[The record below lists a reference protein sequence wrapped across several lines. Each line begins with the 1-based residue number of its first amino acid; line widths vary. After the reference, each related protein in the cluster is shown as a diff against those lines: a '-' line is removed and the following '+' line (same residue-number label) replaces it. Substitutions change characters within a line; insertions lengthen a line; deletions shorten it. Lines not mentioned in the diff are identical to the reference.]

1 MLFSEVIGQN
11 EVKAKLRASVKTD
24 RIPHAQMFFGPE
36 GSGALPMAIA
46 YAQYVSCTN
55 RGEIEACGTCPSCR
69 KYSKLVHPDLHFA
82 FPVNTS
88 EKVTKDPVSDDYI
101 NEWRNFVL
109 STPYF
114 HSNQWYNYIGIENK
128 QGLISKN
135 DSEAIIRKL
144 SFKSYESDYK
154 IMIIWLPEK
163 MNVTAANMLLKL
175 IEEPPAKTLFLLVS
189 EEPEKVLVTLSS
201 RTQTIKLS
209 RIDDKSLKEA
219 LIKKFELDTEQLE
232 NIIRLANGNYIQA
245 VEIIESSADNEL
257 YFESFTGIM
266 RFCYTP
272 DYLKINDWVEEMAG
286 IGREKLKKFFD
297 YALRLV
303 RENFVLNLSN
313 PGLVYLS
320 SREADFSK
328 RFHPFINGH
337 NVVKICD
344 EMNRASNDIERN
356 AYAKAVLFDFA
367 LCLVK
372 IIR

>member
-1 MLFSEVIGQN
+1 MLFSEVIGQD

-46 YAQYVSCTN
+46 YAQYISCTN
-55 RGEIEACGTCPSCR
+55 RGEIEACGTCPCCR

-101 NEWRNFVL
+101 NEWRDFVL

-114 HSNQWYNYIGIENK
+114 HSNHWYNFIGIENK

-144 SFKSYESDYK
+144 GFKSFESDYK

-163 MNVTAANMLLKL
+163 MHITAANMLLKL
-175 IEEPPAKTLFLLVS
+175 IEEPPAKTLFLLVC

-201 RTQTIKLS
+201 RAQIIKLS
-209 RIDDKSLKEA
+209 HIDNNTLKEA
-219 LIKKFELDTEQLE
+219 LINKFELDTQQLE
-232 NIIRLANGNYIQA
+232 NVIRIANGNYIQA

-257 YFESFTGIM
+257 YFERFTDIM
-266 RFCYTP
+266 RFCYKP
-272 DYLKINDWVEEMAG
+272 DFLKINDWVEEMAG
-286 IGREKLKKFFD
+286 IGREKLKKFLN
-297 YALRLV
+297 YALHLI
-303 RENFVLNLSN
+303 RENFVLNLGN
-313 PGLVYLS
+313 PKLVYLS
-320 SREADFSK
+320 SRESEFSR
-328 RFHPFINGH
+328 RFHPYINGN

-344 EMNRASNDIERN
+344 EMNHASYDIERN
-356 AYAKAVLFDFA
+356 AYIKVVLFDFA
-367 LCLVK
+367 LRLVK
-372 IIR
+372 IMH